1 MTRDVQL
8 HLSMTPRL
16 AGLRKAC
23 GFVVDVDVLK
33 EIHFTCE
40 HTFEKKNDSI
50 C

>member
-8 HLSMTPRL
+8 HLTMTPRL

-23 GFVVDVDVLK
+23 GFVYVDVLK